1 MTAQIMK
8 TRLFIVAITGLLLLG
23 PAPAWSEETVVR
35 MLHIEDDQE
44 KVALWQQIARDY
56 EAQHPNVRVQ
66 LNHMDNQSFKLWLP
80 TLLKSS
86 EPPHIIHSWGGGVF
100 QELVEAGELKDIS
113 AQMRGD
119 WEQTLDPKGLA
130 AFTTPQGAVY
140 GAPLKFD
147 LEVVWYNKALFE
159 KAGIKAADIKSYG
172 DFLEAVK
179 KLKAAGIT
187 PIAVG
192 GREQWPL
199 HFYWT
204 MLALRLGGK
213 EAFEAAYHRTGEGFS
228 SQVFVRAAEL
238 FRQLVELKPFQPDFL
253 RANYRDA
260 AAYFGDG
267 KAAMHFMGPF
277 DYINQRLFSSNG
289 KGIPDDELD
298 YFQFPMVEGGKGQ
311 PDDTL
316 GAVNGWLVTKDA
328 PAEAVDFLRFFLN
341 EDHQAEMARR
351 NMHIPMTK
359 GTAEALQNPLM
370 KRIAEDFARSSYF
383 QLVYDQMLGR
393 GGGIM
398 VNELSAALAA
408 GSITPEEAA
417 QDLQEE
423 WQLE

>member
-1 MTAQIMK
+1 MRI
-8 TRLFIVAITGLLLLG
+8 RLLVFAIAAVFLLG
-23 PAPAWSEETVVR
+23 PTVAWSDTVVR
-35 MLHIEDDQE
+35 MLHIEEDQE

-56 EAQHPNVRVQ
+56 EAKHPNVRIE
-66 LNHMDNQSFKLWLP
+66 LSEMDNQSFKLWLP
-80 TLLKSS
+80 TLLKSG
-86 EPPHIIHSWGGGVF
+86 ERPHIIHSWGGGVF
-100 QELVEAGELKDIS
+100 QELVDAGELQDIS
-113 AQMRGD
+113 GQMRGE
-119 WEQTLDPKGLA
+119 WEGTLDPKGLA
-130 AFTTPQGAVY
+130 AFTTSQGAIY
-140 GAPLKFD
+140 GAPFKVD

-159 KAGIKAADIKSYG
+159 KAGIKAADIKSYK
-172 DFLEAVK
+172 DFLEAIK

-204 MLALRLGGK
+204 MLALRLGGR
-213 EAFEAAYHRTGEGFS
+213 EAFETAYNRSGEGFS
-228 SQVFVRAAEL
+228 SQVFVNAGEL
-238 FRQLVELKPFQPDFL
+238 FKQLVELKPFQPDFL

-267 KAAMHFMGPF
+267 KAAMHFQGTF
-277 DYINQRLFSSNG
+277 DYVNQRLFSSNG
-289 KGIPDDELD
+289 KGIPDEQLD
-298 YFQFPMVEGGKGQ
+298 YFPFPVVEGGRGN

-316 GAVNGWLVTKDA
+316 GAINGWLVTKDA
-328 PAEAVDFLRFFLN
+328 PAEALDFLRFFLSQQP
-341 EDHQAEMARR
+341 QAEMARR

-359 GTAEALQNPLM
+359 GTTEALQNPLM
-370 KRIAEDFARSSYF
+370 KRMAEDFARSPYF
-383 QLVYDQMLGR
+383 QLVYDQLLGR

-423 WQLE
+423 WQLK

>member
-1 MTAQIMK
+1 MRNRFFAAA
-8 TRLFIVAITGLLLLG
+8 LVGLLLLG
-23 PAPAWSEETVVR
+23 PTVAWSETVVR
-35 MLHIEDDQE
+35 MLHIEEDQE
-44 KVALWQQIARDY
+44 KIALWEQIARDY
-56 EAQHPNVRVQ
+56 EAQHPNVRVE
-66 LNHMDNQSFKLWLP
+66 LSAMDNQSFKLWLP

-113 AQMRGD
+113 AQMRGE

-130 AFTTPQGAVY
+130 AFTTPQGIVY
-140 GAPLKFD
+140 GAPLKVD

-187 PIAVG
+187 PIAAG

-204 MLALRLGGK
+204 MLALRLGGR
-213 EAFEAAYHRTGEGFS
+213 EAFEAAYNRTGEGFS
-228 SQVFVRAAEL
+228 GPVFVQAAEL
-238 FRQLVELKPFQPDFL
+238 FKQLVDLKPFQPDFL
-253 RANYRDA
+253 RATYRDA
-260 AAYFGDG
+260 AGYFGDG

-277 DYINQRLFSSNG
+277 DYINQRLFSSDG
-289 KGIPDDELD
+289 KGIPEEQLD
-298 YFQFPMVEGGKGQ
+298 YFAFPMVEGGKGH

-316 GAVNGWLVTKDA
+316 GAINGWLVTKNA
-328 PAEAVDFLRFFLN
+328 PDEAVDFLRFFLN
-341 EDHQAEMARR
+341 KDHQAEMARR

-370 KRIAEDFARSSYF
+370 KRMAEDFARSQYF

-398 VNELSAALAA
+398 INELTEALAA

-417 QDLQEE
+417 HDLQEE
-423 WQLE
+423 WQLK

>member
-1 MTAQIMK
+1 MRNRFFAAA
-8 TRLFIVAITGLLLLG
+8 LVGLLLLG
-23 PAPAWSEETVVR
+23 PTVAWSETVVR
-35 MLHIEDDQE
+35 MLHIEEDQE
-44 KVALWQQIARDY
+44 KIALWEQIARDY
-56 EAQHPNVRVQ
+56 EAQHPNVRVE
-66 LNHMDNQSFKLWLP
+66 LSAMDNQSFKLWLP

-86 EPPHIIHSWGGGVF
+86 KPPHIIHSWGGGVF

-113 AQMRGD
+113 AQMRGE

-130 AFTTPQGAVY
+130 AFTTPQGIVY
-140 GAPLKFD
+140 GAPLKVD

-187 PIAVG
+187 PIAAG

-204 MLALRLGGK
+204 MLALRLGGR
-213 EAFEAAYHRTGEGFS
+213 EAFEAAYNRTGEGFS
-228 SQVFVRAAEL
+228 GPVFVQAAEL
-238 FRQLVELKPFQPDFL
+238 FKQLVDLKPFQPDFL
-253 RANYRDA
+253 RATYRDA
-260 AAYFGDG
+260 AGYFGDG

-277 DYINQRLFSSNG
+277 DYINQRLFSSDG
-289 KGIPDDELD
+289 KGIPEEQLD
-298 YFQFPMVEGGKGQ
+298 YFAFPMVEGGKGH

-316 GAVNGWLVTKDA
+316 GAINGWLVTKNA
-328 PAEAVDFLRFFLN
+328 PDEAVDFLRFFLN
-341 EDHQAEMARR
+341 KDHQAEMARR

-370 KRIAEDFARSSYF
+370 KRMAEDFARSQYF

-398 VNELSAALAA
+398 INELTEALAA

-417 QDLQEE
+417 HDLQEE
-423 WQLE
+423 WQLK

>member
-1 MTAQIMK
+1 MRI
-8 TRLFIVAITGLLLLG
+8 RLLVFAIAAVFLLG
-23 PAPAWSEETVVR
+23 PTVAWSDTVVR
-35 MLHIEDDQE
+35 MLHIEEDQE

-56 EAQHPNVRVQ
+56 EAKHPNVRIE
-66 LNHMDNQSFKLWLP
+66 LSEMDNQSFKLWLP
-80 TLLKSS
+80 TLLKSG
-86 EPPHIIHSWGGGVF
+86 ERPHIIHSWGGGVF
-100 QELVEAGELKDIS
+100 QELVDAGELQDIS
-113 AQMRGD
+113 GQMRGE
-119 WEQTLDPKGLA
+119 WEGTLDPKGLA
-130 AFTTPQGAVY
+130 AFTTSQGAIY
-140 GAPLKFD
+140 GAPFKVD

-159 KAGIKAADIKSYG
+159 KAGIKAADIKSYK
-172 DFLEAVK
+172 DFLEAIK

-204 MLALRLGGK
+204 MLALRLGGR
-213 EAFEAAYHRTGEGFS
+213 EAFETAYNRSGEGFS
-228 SQVFVRAAEL
+228 SQVFVNAGEL
-238 FRQLVELKPFQPDFL
+238 FKQLVELKPFQPDFL

-267 KAAMHFMGPF
+267 KAAMHFQGTF
-277 DYINQRLFSSNG
+277 DYVNQRLFSSNG
-289 KGIPDDELD
+289 KGIPDEQLD
-298 YFQFPMVEGGKGQ
+298 YFPFPVVEGGKGN

-316 GAVNGWLVTKDA
+316 GAINGWLVTKDA
-328 PAEAVDFLRFFLN
+328 PAEALDFLRFFLSQQP
-341 EDHQAEMARR
+341 QAEMARR

-359 GTAEALQNPLM
+359 GTTEALQNPLM
-370 KRIAEDFARSSYF
+370 KRMAEDFARSPYF
-383 QLVYDQMLGR
+383 QLVYDQLLGR

-423 WQLE
+423 WQLK